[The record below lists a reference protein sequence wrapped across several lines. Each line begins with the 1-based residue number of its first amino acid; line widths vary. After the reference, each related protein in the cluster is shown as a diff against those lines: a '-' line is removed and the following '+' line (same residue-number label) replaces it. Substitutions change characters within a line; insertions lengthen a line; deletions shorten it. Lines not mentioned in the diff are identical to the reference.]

1 MDIYSENI
9 LDHYQNPKNKGKIK
23 NPSSSAEDFNPSC
36 GDKIH
41 MDVLI
46 NKDGVVEDI
55 KFDGSGCAISQAS
68 ASMLTEMVIGKKIE
82 DVRKME
88 KKELLDTLGITLG
101 VVRLKCALLPFK
113 VLKLTIYSYLGKTLE
128 EQIY

>member
-9 LDHYQNPKNKGKIK
+9 LDHYSNPRNKGKIK

-36 GDKIH
+36 GDKIS
-41 MDVLI
+41 MELLI
-46 NKDGVVEDI
+46 NKKGVVEDV
-55 KFDGSGCAISQAS
+55 KFNGVGCAISQAA
-68 ASMLTEMVIGKKIE
+68 ASMLTEMVIGKNVE
-82 DVRKME
+82 EVRKLE
-88 KKELLDTLGITLG
+88 KKELLDNIGITLG

-113 VLKLTIYSYLGKTLE
+113 VIKLATYKYLGKTLE